1 MIEFDTTGLEHAFQ
15 ETLAKIEDS
24 VSESVLRTV
33 GFAGAEIFRD
43 EAKQRSLEY
52 RRTGLLY
59 GSIIAVRLQEESDG
73 GKQQVYLV
81 TVRNGG
87 RGRPGAFYWRFLE
100 AGHAKVRENK
110 KVSLKTGK
118 IIGWKAHRAREA
130 KYWEKQ
136 AAKLENGSATVA
148 ARPFMRPAYE
158 SKKQEVVDL
167 MTRTLAEQIAR
178 NANDT

>member
-1 MIEFDTTGLEHAFQ
+1 MIEFDSSGLEHAFR
-15 ETLAKIEDS
+15 ETLAKLEDS

-43 EAKQRSLEY
+43 EAKQRSLKH
-52 RRTGLLY
+52 RKTGLLY
-59 GSIIAVRLQEESDG
+59 DSIITKRLEEESDG
-73 GKQQVYLV
+73 GKQQTYLV

-130 KYWEKQ
+130 KYWAKKV
-136 AAKLENGSATVA
+136 AKLETGSATVPA
-148 ARPFMRPAYE
+148 YPFMRPAYE
-158 SKKQEVVDL
+158 SKKQEVVDV

-178 NANDT
+178 NAK